1 MKTFQKILLVFCWLF
16 VHSAIIK
23 LMIHIVRIEIQS
35 ITNLIALI
43 PLLIFMAVLM
53 YFSGGLV
60 YHIVK
65 SKNRLS
71 DLK

>member
-23 LMIHIVRIEIQS
+23 LMIHIVRTEIQS

-43 PLLIFMAVLM
+43 PLLIFISVLM

-60 YHIVK
+60 YSIVK
-65 SKNRLS
+65 SKKTLS
-71 DLK
+71 NGN

>member
-1 MKTFQKILLVFCWLF
+1 MKTLQKILLVLCWLF

-23 LMIHIVRIEIQS
+23 LMIHIIKTEIHS
-35 ITNLIALI
+35 VTNIITLI
-43 PLLIFMAVLM
+43 PLLIFIASLM

-60 YHIVK
+60 YNIVK

-71 DLK
+71 D

>member
-1 MKTFQKILLVFCWLF
+1 MRTFQKVLLVFCWLF

-23 LMIHIVRIEIQS
+23 LMIHIIRTEIQS
-35 ITNLIALI
+35 TTNMLAVI
-43 PLLIFMAVLM
+43 PLLIFIAVLM

-60 YHIVK
+60 YNIVI

-71 DLK
+71 E

>member
-23 LMIHIVRIEIQS
+23 LMIHIVRTEIQS
-35 ITNLIALI
+35 TTNLIALI
-43 PLLIFMAVLM
+43 PLLIFISVLI

-60 YHIVK
+60 YSIVK
-65 SKNRLS
+65 SKKTLS
-71 DLK
+71 NGN

>member
-1 MKTFQKILLVFCWLF
+1 MRTFQKVLLVFCWLF

-23 LMIHIVRIEIQS
+23 LMIHIIRTEIQS
-35 ITNLIALI
+35 PTNIIAVI
-43 PLLIFMAVLM
+43 PLLIFIAVLM

-60 YHIVK
+60 YNIVI

-71 DLK
+71 E

>member
-1 MKTFQKILLVFCWLF
+1 MKTFQKILLIFCWLF

-23 LMIHIVRIEIQS
+23 LMIHIVRTEIQS

-43 PLLIFMAVLM
+43 PLLIFISVLM

-60 YHIVK
+60 YSIVK
-65 SKNRLS
+65 SKKTLS
-71 DLK
+71 NGN

>member
-1 MKTFQKILLVFCWLF
+1 MRTFQKVLLVFCWLF

-23 LMIHIVRIEIQS
+23 LMIHIIKTEIQS
-35 ITNLIALI
+35 PTNIIAVI
-43 PLLIFMAVLM
+43 PLLIFIAVLM

-60 YHIVK
+60 YNIVK

-71 DLK
+71 D